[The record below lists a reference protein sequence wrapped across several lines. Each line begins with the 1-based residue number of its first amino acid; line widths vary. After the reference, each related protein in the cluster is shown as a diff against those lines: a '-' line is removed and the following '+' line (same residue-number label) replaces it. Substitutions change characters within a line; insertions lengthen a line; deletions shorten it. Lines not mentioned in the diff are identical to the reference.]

1 MCRQMNIKH
10 GNCSW
15 KSSELDVFQSKKE
28 TFNEVDQGWINQ
40 PGLPSQ
46 LITPSQVDIVHRQLT
61 NF

>member
-1 MCRQMNIKH
+1 M
-10 GNCSW
+10 
-15 KSSELDVFQSKKE
+15 FQSKKE
-28 TFNEVDQGWINQ
+28 TLNGVDQGWINQ